1 MILLISSI
9 TSCLYPAG
17 VNGTDGPPGMR
28 GPPGIPGGRG
38 VPGKSGTP
46 GLMGLPGKPGLRGPP
61 GIPAMDGRP
70 GRNGTDGM
78 RGDRVRTLYLS
89 MCPCSYVPPPH
100 DHWIKGSSQ
109 HKRLIWRGQ
118 CLGSFQTHL
127 RKELTKFLEG
137 FQTALGTLVYR
148 VTSHT

>member
-1 MILLISSI
+1 
-9 TSCLYPAG
+9 
-17 VNGTDGPPGMR
+17 MR

-46 GLMGLPGKPGLRGPP
+46 GLMGLPGKPGLRGPS

-78 RGDRVRTLYLS
+78 RGDRVRSSCLG
-89 MCPCSYVPPPH
+89 MCPCSYVPPPPH

-109 HKRLIWRGQ
+109 HRRLIWRGQ
-118 CLGSFQTHL
+118 
-127 RKELTKFLEG
+127 
-137 FQTALGTLVYR
+137 
-148 VTSHT
+148 